1 MNTTVN
7 THANVTTNRVNNKIQ
22 DFGQKIGGARKDMAK
37 EAADLVATLA
47 GLTVERLKELSL
59 SKLVKFEQVQRLAA
73 SGAISAP
80 AACAAFAL
88 WRSIPARPSLS
99 CRIRKWAENTTSV
112 LAEISAIIDGAE
124 ITEKVKRMAE
134 YRVLMSAGYPSTPFA
149 FGRYRV
155 DYYFTVNSPLCVLA
169 GNRYKLRTYDPS
181 EAADYIRKAVS
192 DDAAQRAQGAT
203 FELYSCGSV
212 FYAAP
217 KGKNKIRVKEWATRE
232 DARAGM
238 ENVEELRRLWD
249 DIRNTPSLR
258 RSTNRPRIGADYR
271 NGQDTTPETF
281 AAAFPFRGVEFGNW
295 LTQMD
300 RLVRLNET
308 FDALRDLCALCGLTA
323 DAVTL
328 KSWLAM
334 AFGSRGIPGS
344 AAHFEHDHRVINLTK
359 EHGAGSLAHEWFH
372 ALDAFTAARFDG
384 WTGQM
389 SVKDW
394 GRLPEGELREAA
406 RALYSGL
413 MKSPFAR
420 RSEDLDYIKGK
431 RYYATANELA
441 ARAFEVYV
449 IELAKIQGWQLDFL
463 ANVTTSEEWM
473 AAYGDADEYPY
484 PTPEEVAEL
493 APLFARFLSIA
504 ADANELSKE
513 AEELFSD
520 GRAVMEQQREKV
532 KELQEQAAK
541 EQAELRAAATAAR
554 LEEMKQRTAE
564 VCAECGASW
573 SYVFESSGRAYAV
586 GGGAGF
592 AFNIWANG
600 YVGYKVVR
608 HNPRL
613 KKSIRTVWG
622 DTLEVRTGVDL
633 ETFARKDL
641 EHGFTGC
648 SLYNDVFDGYAS
660 TWKEFSDKHAA
671 NILKGAQELAL
682 KKPATDAKTSEQT
695 NTKADGQKAAEKP
708 VNGENSRRQI
718 DTTAAPSDGLSLVEL
733 PEGGVAVVGADWKDT
748 YFHKREIKAHGCTWN
763 KEAKQWQAT
772 DPEVV
777 ASIRTW
783 FGQDSPTDGTPTT
796 EATQSA
802 QECSTHAEGQG
813 VEFNAEGL
821 EALRQKFAEMEAK
834 ETAEG
839 ATDQAP
845 EADTMD
851 APTDGQE
858 LAESEAVASGAP
870 RYSICEKSPISE
882 KSGAGSPFSPSF
894 PCWGVFEFV
903 DEDSNS
909 HEPRLVTSFDTEAK
923 AREWLQKCAEGT
935 GALCVDAVDVMAC
948 DGGFWMVWY
957 SDRSVGYYCQYV
969 AQRADARDVSGALM
983 QCESLNLR
991 QRLHDFKREH
1001 MARQMAEKV
1010 AKLQAGEVYAVDYDG
1025 EGVTAENDS
1034 ANAGRYVVTFWSYG
1048 EMKERQ
1054 TDRTAA
1060 EAAQAV
1066 ADFVAVY
1073 VPAMVW
1079 TSHRNLLHTFN
1090 TDEIPYY
1097 RTSEKS
1103 QL

>member
-1 MNTTVN
+1 M
-7 THANVTTNRVNNKIQ
+7 
-22 DFGQKIGGARKDMAK
+22 
-37 EAADLVATLA
+37 
-47 GLTVERLKELSL
+47 
-59 SKLVKFEQVQRLAA
+59 
-73 SGAISAP
+73 
-80 AACAAFAL
+80 
-88 WRSIPARPSLS
+88 
-99 CRIRKWAENTTSV
+99 
-112 LAEISAIIDGAE
+112 
-124 ITEKVKRMAE
+124 
-134 YRVLMSAGYPSTPFA
+134 
-149 FGRYRV
+149 
-155 DYYFTVNSPLCVLA
+155 
-169 GNRYKLRTYDPS
+169 
-181 EAADYIRKAVS
+181 
-192 DDAAQRAQGAT
+192 
-203 FELYSCGSV
+203 
-212 FYAAP
+212 
-217 KGKNKIRVKEWATRE
+217 
-232 DARAGM
+232 
-238 ENVEELRRLWD
+238 
-249 DIRNTPSLR
+249 
-258 RSTNRPRIGADYR
+258 
-271 NGQDTTPETF
+271 
-281 AAAFPFRGVEFGNW
+281 
-295 LTQMD
+295 
-300 RLVRLNET
+300 
-308 FDALRDLCALCGLTA
+308 
-323 DAVTL
+323 
-328 KSWLAM
+328 
-334 AFGSRGIPGS
+334 
-344 AAHFEHDHRVINLTK
+344 
-359 EHGAGSLAHEWFH
+359 
-372 ALDAFTAARFDG
+372 
-384 WTGQM
+384 
-389 SVKDW
+389 
-394 GRLPEGELREAA
+394 
-406 RALYSGL
+406 
-413 MKSPFAR
+413 
-420 RSEDLDYIKGK
+420 
-431 RYYATANELA
+431 
-441 ARAFEVYV
+441 
-449 IELAKIQGWQLDFL
+449 
-463 ANVTTSEEWM
+463 
-473 AAYGDADEYPY
+473 
-484 PTPEEVAEL
+484 
-493 APLFARFLSIA
+493 
-504 ADANELSKE
+504 
-513 AEELFSD
+513 
-520 GRAVMEQQREKV
+520 
-532 KELQEQAAK
+532 
-541 EQAELRAAATAAR
+541 
-554 LEEMKQRTAE
+554 
-564 VCAECGASW
+564 
-573 SYVFESSGRAYAV
+573 
-586 GGGAGF
+586 
-592 AFNIWANG
+592 
-600 YVGYKVVR
+600 
-608 HNPRL
+608 
-613 KKSIRTVWG
+613 
-622 DTLEVRTGVDL
+622 
-633 ETFARKDL
+633 
-641 EHGFTGC
+641 
-648 SLYNDVFDGYAS
+648 
-660 TWKEFSDKHAA
+660 
-671 NILKGAQELAL
+671 
-682 KKPATDAKTSEQT
+682 
-695 NTKADGQKAAEKP
+695 
-708 VNGENSRRQI
+708 
-718 DTTAAPSDGLSLVEL
+718 EL

-858 LAESEAVASGAP
+858 VAESEAVASGAP